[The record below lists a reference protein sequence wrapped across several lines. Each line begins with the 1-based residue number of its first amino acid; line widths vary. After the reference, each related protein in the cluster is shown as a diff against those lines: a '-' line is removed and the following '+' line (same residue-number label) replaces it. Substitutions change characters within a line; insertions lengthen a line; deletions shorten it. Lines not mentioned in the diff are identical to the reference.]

1 MPHNKRGQAMKIKNV
16 VLEHVVGVTTR
27 ELPETVS
34 PEIAFAGRSN
44 VGKSSLINALIQR
57 KSFARTSSIPG
68 KTQTM
73 NFYKVNDAV
82 YFVDLPGYGYA
93 DVGTDFRKSWG
104 PMIERYLNGSA
115 NLKTIFLLLDV
126 RRTPNADDLQMY
138 EWITAAGFE
147 PVIVVT
153 KTDKLKRS
161 MIPKAL
167 KDIRSSLGITAE
179 TKLYTF
185 SAVSKTGR
193 DEIMEEID
201 ELTGQ
206 GGKEDDKD

>member
-1 MPHNKRGQAMKIKNV
+1 MIIKNV
-16 VLEHVVGVTTR
+16 ELEHVVGVTTKK
-27 ELPETVS
+27 LPDTNL

-57 KSFARTSSIPG
+57 KAFARTSSTPG

-73 NFYKVNDAV
+73 NFYKVSDAL

-93 DVGTDFRKSWG
+93 NVGSDFRKSWG
-104 PMIERYLNGSA
+104 PMIERYLKNSA

-126 RRTPNADDLQMY
+126 RRTPNADDIQMY
-138 EWITAAGFE
+138 EWIKASGFE
-147 PVIVVT
+147 PVIIVT

-161 MIPKAL
+161 QIPKAV
-167 KDIRSSLGITAE
+167 KEIRNAISAGQD
-179 TKLYTF
+179 TKLYLF
-185 SAVSKTGR
+185 SAINKAGR

-201 ELTGQ
+201 NIAGQ